1 MISDYTP
8 YIIIGL
14 VSGSIYGISAMG
26 LVLTY
31 KTSGIFNF
39 AHGAT
44 SAASAYLFYELRQQQ
59 GWPWPLA
66 AVVAV
71 LLLGPLLGLLLERLA
86 ALLSGATVTNR
97 IVATIGLL
105 VAIQSGIKLI
115 YGDLSTFSF
124 DTFLPDQGVG
134 KISGVEVTLD
144 NIINLLLGVAIA
156 IALYLLFNRT
166 RLGVQMRAVVDD
178 PDLLDMTGPSPTL
191 TRRYAWMIGSTLAAA
206 SGLLFAAA
214 QHQVDV
220 NVLSLLIV
228 QAFGAAALARFTSV
242 PVAFVGGIAVG
253 LLQQIVSKLIVG
265 HENLQGIDLN
275 VPFLIL
281 FVILVLRPRGLVE
294 VGRFVKASVPRPFN
308 LPPPFRFVGIGAAAV
323 LALLIPQLVGT
334 HITAW
339 TAAASQLV
347 LFLSLSLLV
356 RTSGQISLCHI
367 AFAAIGAA
375 AFSRLLSHDVPW
387 LVGLALAG
395 LVVVP
400 FAAFIAIPAIRLSGL
415 FLGLATLGFGIF
427 IAQYGYPKNYMF
439 GGSGDTVISRPG
451 AWGLGGESQFYYLL
465 LAIAAVTVA
474 AVVAVERSR
483 LGRLLRGMADSPTG
497 LVSLGASI
505 NVTRVIV
512 FCISGFLAGVSG
524 ATFGAVFGTVSPYTF
539 NYVQSLLAL
548 AVLAVAGNRTV
559 MSSVIAAVLLF
570 VVPDYI
576 SDPRLS
582 SLLNMTFGLV
592 AVFAAATSSGNLRRF
607 LAARN
612 SSSSEDRGV
621 LTSDRVD
628 ERRGG
633 HWRDASILRM
643 QDEAALVPAPG
654 PADALLA
661 GSGRT

>member
-1 MISDYTP
+1 MISSYTP

-44 SAASAYLFYELRQQQ
+44 SAASAYLFYELRQQR

-66 AVVAV
+66 VVVAV
-71 LLLGPLLGLLLERLA
+71 LILGPLTGILLERLA
-86 ALLSGATVTNR
+86 ALLAGATVTNR

-105 VAIQSGIKLI
+105 VAIQSGITLI
-115 YGDLSTFSF
+115 YGDLATFSF
-124 DTFLPDQGVG
+124 NTFLPDSKLATV
-134 KISGVEVTLD
+134 SGVEVTYD
-144 NIINLLLGVAIA
+144 NVINLLLGIA
-156 IALYLLFNRT
+156 IAVALYVLFNRT

-206 SGLLFAAA
+206 SGILFAAA

-220 NVLSLLIV
+220 NVLSLLVV
-228 QAFGAAALARFTSV
+228 QAFGAAAIARFTSL
-242 PVAFVGGIAVG
+242 PLAFAGGIAVG
-253 LLQQIVSKLIVG
+253 LLQQIVSKFIAG

-275 VPFLIL
+275 VPFLVL
-281 FVILVLRPRGLVE
+281 FIILVFRPRGLVE
-294 VGRFVKASVPRPFN
+294 VGRFVKTSTPRSFN
-308 LPPPFRFVGIGAAAV
+308 LSRNSRLTVLVLSTG
-323 LALLIPQLVGT
+323 LALLVPQLVGT
-334 HITAW
+334 HLTAW
-339 TAAASQLV
+339 TAAASQVV

-367 AFAAIGAA
+367 AFAAIGAVSFA
-375 AFSRLLSHDVPW
+375 RLLDHGVPW
-387 LVGLALAG
+387 LLALALAG
-395 LVVVP
+395 IVVVP

-427 IAQYGYPKNYMF
+427 IAQYAYPKNYMF
-439 GGSGDTVISRPG
+439 GGVTQVTIARPQL
-451 AWGLGGESQFYYLL
+451 WGLDGSTRFYYLL
-465 LAIAAVTVA
+465 VAIAAATIAGVS
-474 AVVAVERSR
+474 AVERSR

-505 NVTRVIV
+505 NVTRIIV
-512 FCISGFLAGVSG
+512 FCLSGFLAGISG
-524 ATFGAVFGTVSPYTF
+524 ATFGAIFGTVNTGTF
-539 NYVQSLLAL
+539 NYLQSLLAL

-559 MSSVIAAVLLF
+559 LSSIIAAILLY

-576 SDPRLS
+576 NDPRLTA
-582 SLLNMTFGLV
+582 LLNMSFGLV

-607 LAARN
+607 LAAKSATGADDHGLLTR
-612 SSSSEDRGV
+612 DR
-621 LTSDRVD
+621 LSDEPPSHWHKDMLVTA
-628 ERRGG
+628 GG
-633 HWRDASILRM
+633 
-643 QDEAALVPAPG
+643 PAPTRFS
-654 PADALLA
+654 DD
-661 GSGRT
+661 